1 MNALGVNIT
10 GFDKP
15 VCNSF
20 EAVVRDDQLCYEVDL
35 ERYKDKLNIKNQLER
50 GLAFV
55 MDYNEDRQVFF
66 KDGSKSNKKHAR
78 IFIESTGNFRIV
90 LDLYFQFFLS
100 FRPSIIVRRRGIQP

>member
-1 MNALGVNIT
+1 MKALGVKLP

-35 ERYKDKLNIKNQLER
+35 EKYKDKSNIKNQLEK
-50 GLAFV
+50 GLVFV

-66 KDGSKSNKKHAR
+66 KERQNEKHAR
-78 IFIESTGNFRIV
+78 IFIETTSNLKLCLKFV
-90 LDLYFQFFLS
+90 SLFHS
-100 FRPSIIVRRRGIQP
+100 F

>member
-1 MNALGVNIT
+1 MNALGINIT

-35 ERYKDKLNIKNQLER
+35 ERYKDKDKLKIKNQLER

-66 KDGSKSNKKHAR
+66 EDGSRSNEKHAR
-78 IFIESTGNFRIV
+78 IFIETTGNFIIV

-100 FRPSIIVRRRGIQP
+100 FRPSIIVRRGGI

>member
-1 MNALGVNIT
+1 MKSVGVQLP

-35 ERYKDKLNIKNQLER
+35 ERYKDKFNIKSQLER

-66 KDGSKSNKKHAR
+66 KDGSKSNEKHAR
-78 IFIESTGNFRIV
+78 IFIDTIGTVRIV
-90 LDLYFQFFLS
+90 
-100 FRPSIIVRRRGIQP
+100 

>member
-1 MNALGVNIT
+1 MNALGINIT

-55 MDYNEDRQVFF
+55 MDYNEDRQVFSD
-66 KDGSKSNKKHAR
+66 DGSKSNEKHAR
-78 IFIESTGNFRIV
+78 IFIETTGNF
-90 LDLYFQFFLS
+90 
-100 FRPSIIVRRRGIQP
+100 IIL